1 MTPDMAFECLLVS
14 RDPQVICPLN
24 WVLDD
29 FSIST
34 KLCFTSSKVL
44 NELKAGSSDLVVI
57 DEQDLFAPEL
67 LDQLRRSH
75 ASRKQTVVA
84 VSADERRIPG
94 VDFVLEK
101 PITRESGKKM
111 FRLIYSRMLRD
122 HRRVAR
128 YAVMAPV
135 TATDSQKRVI
145 PITVTNIGDGGIG
158 ITTSERIDVG
168 EALSFRAFLP
178 NTKRDIR
185 IEARVIWTREYGAAG
200 CEFIRIPPVDLE
212 ILHDWLKS
220 KCRVKKPRLE
230 Q

>member
-1 MTPDMAFECLLVS
+1 MTPDMAFECLLIS

-24 WVLDD
+24 GVLDD

-34 KLCFTSSKVL
+34 KLCLTSSKVL
-44 NELKAGSSDLVVI
+44 NELKVGSSDLLVI
-57 DEQDLFAPEL
+57 DDQDLFAPEL
-67 LDQLRRSH
+67 LDQLRKSH
-75 ASRKQTVVA
+75 AARKRTVVA
-84 VSADERRIPG
+84 VSAEDRRIPG

-101 PITRESGKKM
+101 PVTRESGKKM
-111 FRLIYSRMLRD
+111 FELIYSRMLRD
-122 HRRVAR
+122 HRRVSR

-135 TATDSQKRVI
+135 TAADSQKRI
-145 PITVTNIGDGGIG
+145 ISMTVTNIGDGGMG
-158 ITTSERIDVG
+158 ITSSEKIDVG
-168 EALSFRAFLP
+168 EVLSFRVSLP

-200 CEFIRIPPVDLE
+200 CEFLRIPPVDLD

-230 Q
+230 E

>member
-1 MTPDMAFECLLVS
+1 MAFECLLVS